1 MSTLKLSVM
10 GLIILSLAG
19 CANMTA
25 RDRNTALGAGAG
37 ALGGALLTGGSSLGV
52 VGARPSEGWWA
63 IKSNTNAHLR

>member
-52 VGARPSEGWWA
+52 VGGAAVGGVVGNQ
-63 IKSNTNAHLR
+63 IKH